1 MALNAAKIEK
11 PEIVM
16 IDDKDEIPTNNDIEK
31 TAQVRII
38 DSIPVLGL
46 SEDDAAFYNSVTQYQ
61 RKKIV
66 RKVRS
71 ISKSRL
77 CNKN

>member
-1 MALNAAKIEK
+1 MAPNAAKIEK

-16 IDDKDEIPTNNDIEK
+16 IDNKDEIPTNNDIEK

-66 RKVRS
+66 RKVRN
-71 ISKSRL
+71 ISKRRL
-77 CNKN
+77 RNKN